1 MLFRAKLQWGM
12 AEMEQ
17 RKVLRTHKVLVGV
30 TGDISF
36 LGFDEAQHCD

>member
-1 MLFRAKLQWGM
+1 MSFMATLLWGM

-30 TGDISF
+30 VGGNSF
-36 LGFDEAQHCD
+36 LGFDEAQHCG